1 MYLLAGNQPILV
13 AVRERSLRTGP
24 LGSTGGCQSALVD
37 KMGVSPMSYIENH
50 PGMNKRPVDAA
61 VLRRQ
66 SRSIIYNLQTTWL
79 PWSPW
84 NINPNPQFSN
94 AHLTNL
100 YLNNFNMME
109 AMGLKIIASRCP
121 GMKLP
126 TY

>member
-1 MYLLAGNQPILV
+1 MYLLAGNQPIL
-13 AVRERSLRTGP
+13 AAAREISLRTGP
-24 LGSTGGCQSALVD
+24 LGRTGGCQSAIVD
-37 KMGVSPMSYIENH
+37 KLGVSPMFYIANH

-84 NINPNPQFSN
+84 NITNPNPQLSN

-100 YLNNFNMME
+100 YLNHFNTME
-109 AMGLKIIASRCP
+109 TMGLNIIASRCP
-121 GMKLP
+121 
-126 TY
+126 